1 LGSVKKPTG
10 LTRLKTGIS
19 MSNDVNTPE
28 QEVNDAPEETVNDE
42 QVTGD
47 ETVESTD
54 ETVGSYQDEDDSSKV
69 PDSIPKAR
77 LDKEINRRKELE
89 AKLEALEKEKEADPK
104 VDDAAKDPDVKELAE
119 KLAKIEQK
127 ELSAKRDAALQAGLD
142 KALNEYPEFNGVA
155 NADVVKQ
162 MALNP
167 ANKNKTFKDLLEE
180 AYGNA
185 IPGKRTTETTTPRGG
200 AADTKLDES
209 RLNDPEYKKEI
220 FANPDLKKQYNEG
233 LVERLSSVF

>member
-1 LGSVKKPTG
+1 
-10 LTRLKTGIS
+10 
-19 MSNDVNTPE
+19 MSNDVNTLE
-28 QEVNDAPEETVNDE
+28 QEVNTAPEETVNEE

-47 ETVESTD
+47 EAVDSTE

-69 PDSIPKAR
+69 PENIPKAR
-77 LDKEINRRKELE
+77 LDKEIKRRKELE
-89 AKLEALEKEKEADPK
+89 AKLEELEKAKEADPE
-104 VDDAAKDPDVKELAE
+104 VDDVKKDPDVKELAE

-127 ELSAKRDAALQAGLD
+127 ENTAKRDAALQKGLE
-142 KALNEYPEFNGVA
+142 KALADYPEFNGIA

-200 AADTKLDES
+200 AENTKVDIE
-209 RLNDPEYKKEI
+209 RTKKDAEYRREV

-233 LVERLSSVF
+233 LTDRLSSVL